1 MNNQN
6 EILNEIKTIVHQSV
20 PGAKIFLFGSR
31 ASGKTNEESD
41 WDILILAQ
49 KKYPKAMRWKIQ
61 DSLFPLS
68 VKLHTYIDITLA
80 KESEWNSGPE
90 YYSLKLD
97 IAQHKSLAL

>member
-6 EILNEIKTIVHQSV
+6 EILKKIKVIVHQSV

-31 ASGKTNEESD
+31 AGGKTDEESD
-41 WDILILAQ
+41 WDILILTE
-49 KKYPKAMRWKIQ
+49 KKYPKTMRWQIQ
-61 DSLFPLS
+61 DSLFSLS

-80 KESEWNSGPE
+80 KESEWNSAPE

-97 IAQHKSLAL
+97 IQKNKSLAL